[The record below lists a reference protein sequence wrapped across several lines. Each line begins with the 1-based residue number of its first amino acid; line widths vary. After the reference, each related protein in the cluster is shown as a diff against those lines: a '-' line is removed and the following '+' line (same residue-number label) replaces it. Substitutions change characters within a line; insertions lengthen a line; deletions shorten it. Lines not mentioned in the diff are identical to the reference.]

1 MEWNWSTFV
10 LEIIN
15 FLVLVWLLKRFLYKP
30 VLEVIARRRA
40 GIEKSLADAQAMKA
54 EAKSLQDRY
63 EGRLGEWEA
72 EQRTAREQLNQDLQ
86 GERARKL
93 GELQVELDAE
103 RTRAEAAE
111 QRRLAD
117 FRQQTELAAL
127 EHGTAFA
134 GRLLGLAATEELQN
148 SLFDAA
154 LGEMS
159 ALSGERVAGL
169 VDRTNDTSEP
179 VRVSSAFPLADEQ
192 RERLRE
198 TLAKS
203 LQVDRPIEFNE
214 DPELRAGLRVTIGS
228 TVLGLNLADE
238 LEGFARLAGD
248 EARG

>member
-15 FLVLVWLLKRFLYKP
+15 FVVLVWLLKRFLYKP
-30 VLEVIARRRA
+30 VLDVIARRRA
-40 GIEKSLADAQAMKA
+40 GIEKSLADAQATKA

-63 EGRLGEWEA
+63 EGRLADWEA

-86 GERARKL
+86 AERARKL
-93 GELQVELDAE
+93 GELQAELDAE

-117 FRQQTELAAL
+117 FRQQAELSAL

-134 GRLLGLAATEELQN
+134 GRLLGLAATADLQAR
-148 SLFDAA
+148 LFDAA
-154 LGEMS
+154 ISEMS
-159 ALSGERVAGL
+159 ALSGEQATGL
-169 VDRTNDTSEP
+169 VDSAIGVNEP

-192 RERLRE
+192 RDRLRK

-203 LQVDRPIEFNE
+203 LQVDSPIEFTE
-214 DPELRAGLRVTIGS
+214 DPELQAGLRVTLGA

-238 LEGFARLAGD
+238 LEGFARLSGG
-248 EARG
+248 EARD